1 VTDEVLSIYAGT
13 RGHLDKI
20 PREQV
25 AEWEREFLA
34 FIREQK
40 SEIRKKIADTKKLE
54 DDTAAALEKA
64 IADFQTQFA
73 GKKRDVAVAAR

>member
-1 VTDEVLSIYAGT
+1 VFDEVLSIYAGT

-25 AEWEREFLA
+25 AEWERGFLA

-40 SEIRKKIADTKKLE
+40 SEIRKKIVETKKLD
-54 DDTAAALEKA
+54 DDTAAALEAA
-64 IADFQTQFA
+64 IADFQQQFA
-73 GKKRDVAVAAR
+73 GKQREAAAKAR